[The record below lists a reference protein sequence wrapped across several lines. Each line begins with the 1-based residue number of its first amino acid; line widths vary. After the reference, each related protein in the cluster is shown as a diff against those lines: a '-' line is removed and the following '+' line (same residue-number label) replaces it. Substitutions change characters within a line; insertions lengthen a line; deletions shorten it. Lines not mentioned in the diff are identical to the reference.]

1 MIYNVDLI
9 LGGEKQSL
17 VLKGDGVKGTLASMN
32 LVIDGEPI
40 DNIIYYNISPLTCI
54 NKKDVLLN
62 IEVDKEASIKE
73 YVENNMTDDELIQ
86 LVDMLDSYSG
96 MDGLAAYDMDDID
109 EILYGKKPSEIVLLM
124 FYGNGFNPI
133 NDYFRFDGCGNLE
146 SFDKEDYIK
155 EIKDCMDDVVS
166 TLMDTG
172 CRDFTD
178 ELNEILDI

>member
-1 MIYNVDLI
+1 MIYNVELLI
-9 LGGEKQSL
+9 NEEKQVMVFNRNEVEGVLRYLDL
-17 VLKGDGVKGTLASMN
+17 VTDES
-32 LVIDGEPI
+32 IED
-40 DNIIYYNISPLTCI
+40 IIELNISPI
-54 NKKDVLLN
+54 KSENGKDVLLN

-96 MDGLAAYDMDDID
+96 MDGLVAYNMDDMD
-109 EILYGKKPSEIVLLM
+109 EIMYGKRPSEVALLI
-124 FYGNGFNPI
+124 FYGNGFSPI

-146 SFDKEDYIK
+146 SFDKEDYIQ
-155 EIKDCMDDVVS
+155 EIKDCMDDVIS

>member
-1 MIYNVDLI
+1 MIYNVELLI
-9 LGGEKQSL
+9 NEEKQVMVFNRNEVEGVLRYLDL
-17 VLKGDGVKGTLASMN
+17 VTDES
-32 LVIDGEPI
+32 IED
-40 DNIIYYNISPLTCI
+40 IIELNISPI
-54 NKKDVLLN
+54 KSENGKDVLLN

-96 MDGLAAYDMDDID
+96 MDGLAAYNMDDMD
-109 EILYGKKPSEIVLLM
+109 EIMYGKRPSEVALLI
-124 FYGNGFNPI
+124 FYGNGFSPI
-133 NDYFRFDGCGNLE
+133 KDYFRFDGCGNLE
-146 SFDKEDYIK
+146 SFDKEDYIQ
-155 EIKDCMDDVVS
+155 EIKDCMDDVIS

>member
-1 MIYNVDLI
+1 MIYNVELLI
-9 LGGEKQSL
+9 NEEKQVM
-17 VLKGDGVKGTLASMN
+17 VLDRNEVEGVLRYLDLATDES
-32 LVIDGEPI
+32 IED
-40 DNIIYYNISPLTCI
+40 IIELNISPI
-54 NKKDVLLN
+54 KSENGKDVLLN

-96 MDGLAAYDMDDID
+96 MDGLAAYDMDDMD
-109 EILYGKKPSEIVLLM
+109 EIMYGKRPSEVALLI
-124 FYGNGFNPI
+124 FYGSGFSPI

-146 SFDKEDYIK
+146 SFDKEDYIQ

-166 TLMDTG
+166 TLMETG

>member
-1 MIYNVDLI
+1 MIYNVELLI
-9 LGGEKQSL
+9 NEEKQVMVFNRNEVEGVLRYLDL
-17 VLKGDGVKGTLASMN
+17 VTDES
-32 LVIDGEPI
+32 IED
-40 DNIIYYNISPLTCI
+40 IIELNISPI
-54 NKKDVLLN
+54 KSENGKDVLLN

-96 MDGLAAYDMDDID
+96 MDGLAAYNMDDMD
-109 EILYGKKPSEIVLLM
+109 EIMYGKRPSEVALLI

-146 SFDKEDYIK
+146 SFDKEDYIQ
-155 EIKDCMDDVVS
+155 EIKDCMDDVIS

>member
-1 MIYNVDLI
+1 MIYNVELLI
-9 LGGEKQSL
+9 NEEKQVMVFNRNEVEGVLRYLDL
-17 VLKGDGVKGTLASMN
+17 VTDES
-32 LVIDGEPI
+32 IED
-40 DNIIYYNISPLTCI
+40 IIELNISPI
-54 NKKDVLLN
+54 KSENGKDVLLN

-96 MDGLAAYDMDDID
+96 MDGLAAYNMDDMD
-109 EILYGKKPSEIVLLM
+109 EIMYGKRPSEVALLI
-124 FYGNGFNPI
+124 FYGNGFSPI

-146 SFDKEDYIK
+146 SFDKEDYIQ
-155 EIKDCMDDVVS
+155 EIKDCMDDVIS

>member
-1 MIYNVDLI
+1 MSL
-9 LGGEKQSL
+9 LEGEKQSL
-17 VLKGDGVKGTLASMN
+17 VLKGDEVKSTLASMN
-32 LVIDGEPI
+32 LVTDESI
-40 DNIIYYNISPLTCI
+40 DNIIYYNISPLICI

-109 EILYGKKPSEIVLLM
+109 ELLYGKRPSEVALLI
-124 FYGNGFNPI
+124 FYGDGFNP
-133 NDYFRFDGCGNLE
+133 NEEYFRFDGCGNLE
-146 SFDKEDYIK
+146 SFDKEDYIQ
-155 EIKDCMDDVVS
+155 ELKDSEDDIVN

>member
-1 MIYNVDLI
+1 MIYNVELLI
-9 LGGEKQSL
+9 NEEKQVMVFNRNEVEGVLRYLDL
-17 VLKGDGVKGTLASMN
+17 VTDES
-32 LVIDGEPI
+32 IED
-40 DNIIYYNISPLTCI
+40 IIELNISPI
-54 NKKDVLLN
+54 KSENGKDVLLN

-96 MDGLAAYDMDDID
+96 MDGLAAYNMDDMD
-109 EILYGKKPSEIVLLM
+109 EIMYGKRPSEVALLI
-124 FYGNGFNPI
+124 FYGNGFSPN

-146 SFDKEDYIK
+146 SFDKEDYIQ
-155 EIKDCMDDVVS
+155 EIKDCMDDVIS

>member
-9 LGGEKQSL
+9 LEGEKQSL
-17 VLKGDGVKGTLASMN
+17 VLKGDEVKSTLASMN
-32 LVIDGEPI
+32 LVTDESI
-40 DNIIYYNISPLTCI
+40 DNIIYYNISPLICI

-96 MDGLAAYDMDDID
+96 MDGIAAYNMDDMD
-109 EILYGKKPSEIVLLM
+109 EILYGKTPSDVALLI
-124 FYGNGFNPI
+124 FYGDGFNP
-133 NDYFRFDGCGNLE
+133 NEEYFRFDGCGNLE
-146 SFDKEDYIK
+146 SLEEMDYIQ
-155 EIKDCMDDVVS
+155 EIKDCMDEVVS

>member
-9 LGGEKQSL
+9 LDGEKQTL
-17 VLKGDGVKGTLASMN
+17 VLNREEVKDTLNAMN
-32 LVIDGEPI
+32 LVTEECSDDIIDFNITDIESEDGE
-40 DNIIYYNISPLTCI
+40 N
-54 NKKDVLLN
+54 VLLN

-96 MDGLAAYDMDDID
+96 MDGLAAYNMDDMD
-109 EILYGKKPSEIVLLM
+109 EILYGKTPSEVALLI
-124 FYGNGFNPI
+124 FYGSGFSPI

-146 SFDKEDYIK
+146 SFDKEDYIQ

>member
-1 MIYNVDLI
+1 MIYNVELLI
-9 LGGEKQSL
+9 NEEKQVMVFNRNEVEGVLRYLDL
-17 VLKGDGVKGTLASMN
+17 VTDES
-32 LVIDGEPI
+32 IED
-40 DNIIYYNISPLTCI
+40 IIELNISPI
-54 NKKDVLLN
+54 KSENGKDVLLN

-96 MDGLAAYDMDDID
+96 MDGLAAYNMDDMD
-109 EILYGKKPSEIVLLM
+109 EIMYGERPSEVALLI
-124 FYGNGFNPI
+124 FHGKGFNPI

-146 SFDKEDYIK
+146 SFDKEDYIQ

>member
-1 MIYNVDLI
+1 MIYNVELLI
-9 LGGEKQSL
+9 NEEKQVMVFNRNEVEGVLRYLDL
-17 VLKGDGVKGTLASMN
+17 VTDES
-32 LVIDGEPI
+32 IED
-40 DNIIYYNISPLTCI
+40 IIELNISPI
-54 NKKDVLLN
+54 KSENGKDVLLN

-96 MDGLAAYDMDDID
+96 MDGLVAYNMDDMD
-109 EILYGKKPSEIVLLM
+109 EIMYGKRPSEVALLI
-124 FYGNGFNPI
+124 FYGNGFSPI

-146 SFDKEDYIK
+146 SFDKEDYIQ
-155 EIKDCMDDVVS
+155 EIKDCMDDVIS

-178 ELNEILDI
+178 ELNEILDN

>member
-1 MIYNVDLI
+1 MIYNVELLI
-9 LGGEKQSL
+9 NEEKQVMVFNRNEVEGVLRYLDL
-17 VLKGDGVKGTLASMN
+17 VTDES
-32 LVIDGEPI
+32 IED
-40 DNIIYYNISPLTCI
+40 IIELNISPI
-54 NKKDVLLN
+54 KSENGKDVLLN

-96 MDGLAAYDMDDID
+96 MDGLAAYNMDDMD
-109 EILYGKKPSEIVLLM
+109 EIMYGKRPSEVALLM

>member
-1 MIYNVDLI
+1 MIYNVELLI
-9 LGGEKQSL
+9 NEEKQVMVFNRNEVEGVLRYLGL
-17 VLKGDGVKGTLASMN
+17 VTDES
-32 LVIDGEPI
+32 IED
-40 DNIIYYNISPLTCI
+40 IIELNISPI
-54 NKKDVLLN
+54 KSENGKDVLLN

-96 MDGLAAYDMDDID
+96 MDYLAAYNMDDMD
-109 EILYGKKPSEIVLLM
+109 EILYGKTPSEVALLI
-124 FYGNGFNPI
+124 FYGSGFSPI

-146 SFDKEDYIK
+146 SFDKEDYIQ
-155 EIKDCMDDVVS
+155 EIKDCMNDVIS

>member
-1 MIYNVDLI
+1 MIYNVELLI
-9 LGGEKQSL
+9 NEEKQVMVFNRNEVEGVLRYLDL
-17 VLKGDGVKGTLASMN
+17 VTDES
-32 LVIDGEPI
+32 IED
-40 DNIIYYNISPLTCI
+40 IIELNISPI
-54 NKKDVLLN
+54 KSENGKDVLLN

-96 MDGLAAYDMDDID
+96 MDGLAAYNMDDMD
-109 EILYGKKPSEIVLLM
+109 EIMYGKRPSEVALLI
-124 FYGNGFNPI
+124 FYGNGFSPI
-133 NDYFRFDGCGNLE
+133 NEYFRFDGCGNLE

-172 CRDFTD
+172 CRDFMD

>member
-1 MIYNVDLI
+1 MIYNVELLI
-9 LGGEKQSL
+9 NEEKQVMVFNRNEVEGVLRYLDL
-17 VLKGDGVKGTLASMN
+17 VTDES
-32 LVIDGEPI
+32 IED
-40 DNIIYYNISPLTCI
+40 IIELNISPI
-54 NKKDVLLN
+54 KSENGKDVLLN

-96 MDGLAAYDMDDID
+96 MDGLAAYNMDDMD
-109 EILYGKKPSEIVLLM
+109 EIMYGKRPSEVALLI
-124 FYGNGFNPI
+124 FYGNGFSPI

-146 SFDKEDYIK
+146 SFDKEDYIQ
-155 EIKDCMDDVVS
+155 EIKDCMDDVIS

-178 ELNEILDI
+178 ELNKILDI